1 MDKLRLI
8 IILFTLLLSSQL
20 FSQNSDRQME
30 KILEE
35 RRAFN
40 QSLTDVDG
48 FRIQIYSELSE
59 SKARGAQAKF
69 NSLFPEEPSYLSYE
83 QPEWKVQ
90 VGNFKEKLDAYRI
103 LEKVRM
109 EFPGALILK
118 TKIKI

>member
-1 MDKLRLI
+1 MDKRRLI
-8 IILFTLLLSSQL
+8 ITLFTLVLSSQL

-40 QSLTDVDG
+40 QSLTDVEG
-48 FRIQIYSELSE
+48 FRIQIFSELSE
-59 SKARGAQAKF
+59 NRARGAQSKF
-69 NSLFPEEPSYLSYE
+69 NSLFPEVSSYLSYE

>member
-1 MDKLRLI
+1 MNKLRLI
-8 IILFTLLLSSQL
+8 ITLFTLVLSSQL

-40 QSLTDVDG
+40 QSLTDVEG
-48 FRIQIYSELSE
+48 FRIQIFSELSE
-59 SKARGAQAKF
+59 SRARGAQSKF
-69 NSLFPEEPSYLSYE
+69 NSLFPEVSSYLSYE